1 MMTNTKFTELLNLYL
16 DHEIGIEDAAALEAE
31 IQQNP
36 ERREIYRQY
45 CQIHKGCAQLAS
57 SFAGAGAADLTRDLA
72 ARRNQSSRRHFAAW
86 TVGLGAMAA
95 ACFAVVL
102 LNRESASVV
111 PASVA
116 QANQAAPTQVAVAP
130 ALEPLPAESDI
141 EIVPDDSA
149 TAAASLFF
157 AVCRLM
163 MMGICVLPLAWRGV
177 TSASAIPSSES
188 RMKGLPT
195 CAYKRLKC
203 RCLMHLCMFSTSFV
217 SACLA
222 MYS

>member
-16 DHEIGIEDAAALEAE
+16 DHEIGMEDAAALEAE

-116 QANQAAPTQVAVAP
+116 QANQASPTQVAVAP
-130 ALEPLPAESDI
+130 AVYSLPPIRSRGTEMHSVFAPTLVNSAPASQPSRSMYVNAQGNRFEWMDR
-141 EIVPDDSA
+141 VDTTNPDDDYGFQVRPTVQDGQRTFRSQRPIEGRVEM
-149 TAAASLFF
+149 TAFQF
-157 AVCRLM
+157 QR
-163 MMGICVLPLAWRGV
+163 
-177 TSASAIPSSES
+177 
-188 RMKGLPT
+188 
-195 CAYKRLKC
+195 
-203 RCLMHLCMFSTSFV
+203 
-217 SACLA
+217 
-222 MYS
+222 